1 MKGKGYWVK
10 LSVNYFDDDRI
21 MEVGVEAE
29 LLFVRGLAWAKRS
42 DSSRITKGALIRLGL
57 GLSDPTTAV
66 SRLVEVGLWLSAD
79 NGWDVAAWDVWQGD
93 GSKMKMSE
101 GGQLGNHRRWH
112 TEPDPDCLFCIG
124 SVSGGDRVTD
134 DDQTLTR
141 SQRTENRTRDID
153 LDQPRLID
161 TTSNA
166 ELMQAFQQ
174 WWEVWPK
181 RVGKGHAEKAY
192 MKAHKLAGAADL
204 LAGAARIAKA
214 WGSMDDEQ
222 RQYVPHPST
231 WLNGQRWLD
240 EVEEPT
246 QPPKVTYDPDCPV
259 CHGEGVLR
267 IGDWESNEWARCV
280 VCVSNS

>member
-112 TEPDPDCLFCIG
+112 TEPDPDCLF
-124 SVSGGDRVTD
+124 
-134 DDQTLTR
+134 
-141 SQRTENRTRDID
+141 
-153 LDQPRLID
+153 
-161 TTSNA
+161 
-166 ELMQAFQQ
+166 
-174 WWEVWPK
+174 
-181 RVGKGHAEKAY
+181 
-192 MKAHKLAGAADL
+192 
-204 LAGAARIAKA
+204 
-214 WGSMDDEQ
+214 
-222 RQYVPHPST
+222 
-231 WLNGQRWLD
+231 
-240 EVEEPT
+240 
-246 QPPKVTYDPDCPV
+246 
-259 CHGEGVLR
+259 
-267 IGDWESNEWARCV
+267 
-280 VCVSNS
+280 